1 MPKISIIVPV
11 YNVEKYLERCLDSL
25 VNQTLNDI
33 EILLVDDGST
43 DNSLKICEK
52 YASDSRIKIIKQANA
67 GQSAARN
74 NALKVATGDYIG
86 FVDSDDWV
94 DTDFYEKLY
103 NAAIQKNADI
113 AMADF
118 VRKGEKK
125 HKIRLNLEISGTYN
139 TTEEKFKIANAL
151 KEGCIWNKI
160 YRKEILSDLRFV
172 EGMYYEDGLFTLKAL
187 HNSGTLVTVVGTY
200 YYYFQNPKSTVK
212 SPDKKKMADKI
223 KARQQMMTFI
233 REKNIQIKDKSFWAV
248 KKSVEIFGKTLY
260 SIKESSKT
268 NRLCLFG
275 LIPIAEWRCRNV

>member
-1 MPKISIIVPV
+1 MPKVSIIVPV

-25 VNQTLNDI
+25 VNQTLKDI

-52 YASDSRIKIIKQANA
+52 YASDGRIKIIKQANA

-74 NALKVATGDYIG
+74 NALEIATGDYIG

-103 NAAIQKNADI
+103 NAAVENNADI
-113 AMADF
+113 SMADF
-118 VRKGEKK
+118 VRKGVKK
-125 HKIRLNLEISGTYN
+125 HKIRLNLKASGIYN

-160 YRKEILSDLRFV
+160 YRWKILSDLRFV

-187 HNSGTLVTVVGTY
+187 YNSCTLVTVVGTY

-223 KARQQMMTFI
+223 KARQQMMAFI
-233 REKNIQIKDKSFWAV
+233 RENNIQIKDKSFWAV

-275 LIPIAEWRCRNV
+275 LIPVLEWRGRNV